1 MADKEGSPEAA
12 DSIMDA
18 SKTGSNA
25 NDLHVDASHQDLE
38 KAGGDSASGEPLGRT
53 VTAQDWTGPDDPE
66 NPLNWY
72 EQMQRDIKV
81 AVVLLTP

>member
-25 NDLHVDASHQDLE
+25 NNLPVDAGHQNVE
-38 KAGGDSASGEPLGRT
+38 KANKNSASGEPLGRT

-72 EQMQRDIKV
+72 ERI
-81 AVVLLTP
+81 